1 MAIESIKSI
10 KTSHC
15 RPSEALGE
23 HDLDKGTHLT
33 WASTSNRILLW
44 TKNCQFLTRTLASDA
59 SSSNFEDLSR
69 KSDRYTIKHDRWS
82 ADITS
87 VQEVGSNRQLTKY
100 RIINRDTHIN
110 DVPGNSWGSNFRN
123 SFHGR
128 SIFKFQNKSSDIF
141 IFFTL
146 ISEFWFVK
154 FVHTTTRRRKER
166 EVDG

>member
-44 TKNCQFLTRTLASDA
+44 TKNCQFLTRTLASYA

-128 SIFKFQNKSSDIF
+128 SIFKTNHRTFLFFSLSFLNSD
-141 IFFTL
+141 L
-146 ISEFWFVK
+146 WNLY
-154 FVHTTTRRRKER
+154 TRQR
-166 EVDG
+166 EEEKREK